1 MPLDKL
7 TSRLLSARTAP
18 LGWWLA
24 AVLIAAF
31 LATLAFWVLVPSRF
45 QGNENSD
52 YRSFYAPVGD
62 SLLRGDGYIRDGR
75 PGTRYAPGY
84 PLLVAGLF
92 WVADQ
97 LHLDRT
103 ATVTWANLLWMPA
116 SAALLFLIGYDLY
129 GPIRA
134 LIPAALWMAYP
145 FALWL
150 TKQPNSEPPFMVAL
164 YAGFLLFILGMRRP
178 ATTVRPALYFW
189 AGMLIGVAML
199 IRPIAVL
206 LSLLLAVLVMAFAQ
220 GRVSRRAVCALTL
233 VIGSAVPVIPWEI
246 WAYQK
251 TGKVILLS
259 TGGVPGIRNGL
270 TFPLSAVRSRPTHF
284 SPGIDAMTRR
294 IRARYDEMR
303 TLGDV
308 ARVLVG
314 EFRTDARSVAEFFGI
329 KALRSWYAND
339 SGRLEGL
346 IALVQLPYLILLA
359 WGSIGA
365 WKSGTDARKLLVV
378 VWSAALY
385 FWAMTIIS
393 LSILRYMVPALGIL
407 FILIPYG
414 LPGRQP
420 RPGDVSS
427 GADILPATA
436 AY

>member
-1 MPLDKL
+1 MPLGKF

-24 AVLIAAF
+24 AVLITAF
-31 LATLAFWVLVPSRF
+31 LATLAFWVIVPSRF

-52 YRSFYAPVGD
+52 YRSFYSPVGD
-62 SLLRGDGYIRDGR
+62 SLLRGDGYLRDGR

-84 PLLVAGLF
+84 PLMVAGLF

-103 ATVTWANLLWMPA
+103 AAVTGANLVWMPA
-116 SAALLFLIGYDLY
+116 STALLFLIGYHLY
-129 GPIRA
+129 GPMRA
-134 LIPAALWMAYP
+134 LIPAVLWMAYP

-164 YAGFLLFILGMRRP
+164 YAGFLLFILGLRRP
-178 ATTVRPALYFW
+178 AVPPALYFW
-189 AGMLIGVAML
+189 AGLLIGVAML
-199 IRPIAVL
+199 IRPIAIL
-206 LSLLLAVLVMAFAQ
+206 LSLLLAAFVIAFAP
-220 GRVSRRAVCALTL
+220 GRMNRRAVCALVL

-270 TFPLSAVRSRPTHF
+270 TFPLSPVRSQPTHF

-303 TLGDV
+303 TVGDV
-308 ARVLVG
+308 ARVLAG
-314 EFRTDARSVAEFFGI
+314 EFRTDARSLAEFFAI

-339 SGRLEGL
+339 SGRMESL
-346 IALVQLPYLILLA
+346 IALVQLPYLVLLA
-359 WGSIGA
+359 WGSLGA

-393 LSILRYMVPALGIL
+393 LSILRYMVPALGLL
-407 FILIPYG
+407 FLLIPYG
-414 LPGRQP
+414 LPGRRR
-420 RPGDVSS
+420 RPDDVVSA
-427 GADILPATA
+427 GAEIWPVTATR
-436 AY
+436 